1 MWSAESLTALVSL
14 TFMEIVLG
22 IDNVIFIALLTGRL
36 PAEQQAKARNLG
48 LAVALISRLL
58 LLFSLSWLMGLNE
71 PLFEIANHGFSF
83 RDLVLIA
90 GGAFLIA
97 KATKEIHDKVE
108 HIDHT
113 PKMQSSASN
122 VGFVIAQIMIIDI
135 VFSLDSVITAI
146 GMAQDLTIMV
156 IAMLISMVVMLVS
169 AKFIS
174 NFVETHPTVKILALS
189 FLILI
194 GVFLFLEGMQSHVE
208 KNYIYFAMFFS
219 FTIELINMRFRKKST
234 AP

>member
-58 LLFSLSWLMGLNE
+58 LLFSLSWLMGLTE
-71 PLFEIANHGFSF
+71 PLLVVASHSFSF

-113 PKMQSSASN
+113 PQMQASAKN

-169 AKFIS
+169 ARFIS
-174 NFVETHPTVKILALS
+174 NFVEAHPTVKILALS

-194 GVFLFLEGMQSHVE
+194 GVFLLLEGMQSHIE
-208 KNYIYFAMFFS
+208 KNYIYFAMFFA
-219 FTIELINMRFRKKST
+219 FAVELINMRFRKRST